1 MSSDFFLKLT
11 IFARNHVTIISHI
24 VSILA
29 ASECERLVDQYQFK
43 IVRTSSMLQW
53 FPTNTFIAI
62 FVITEVPCSVS
73 AQKSVKAFLVI
84 SSFIKIMLFSFTS
97 TDQEE
102 KAKMQ
107 SYRSIEQLEAL
118 AGELNTILKKNN
130 SIIWNLC
137 YWRDRR
143 EF

>member
-1 MSSDFFLKLT
+1 
-11 IFARNHVTIISHI
+11 
-24 VSILA
+24 
-29 ASECERLVDQYQFK
+29 
-43 IVRTSSMLQW
+43 
-53 FPTNTFIAI
+53 
-62 FVITEVPCSVS
+62 
-73 AQKSVKAFLVI
+73 
-84 SSFIKIMLFSFTS
+84 MLFSFTS